1 MFTSIQSVKE
11 ATIYDGEAPESDD
24 EILAF
29 SSIQLGKAHEV
40 TEVYRPSPRRVRRE
54 PSEEM
59 SVLQKML
66 GKSQSN
72 SKFLP
77 DFLKTNIF
85 SVYFSFAVDRNHHFW
100 HHLNQHMQSTVVTAS
115 SKILAA
121 QELLIQSQLKLQ
133 AATRSIK
140 QANETADQ
148 ILIKCQDIL
157 SSDFLPDIDIP
168 T

>member
-1 MFTSIQSVKE
+1 
-11 ATIYDGEAPESDD
+11 
-24 EILAF
+24 
-29 SSIQLGKAHEV
+29 
-40 TEVYRPSPRRVRRE
+40 
-54 PSEEM
+54 
-59 SVLQKML
+59 
-66 GKSQSN
+66 
-72 SKFLP
+72 
-77 DFLKTNIF
+77 
-85 SVYFSFAVDRNHHFW
+85 
-100 HHLNQHMQSTVVTAS
+100 MQSTVVTAS

-157 SSDFLPDIDIP
+157 SSDFLPDINIP